1 MPKYRILNALISYPP
16 NNQVYAG
23 DIVDD
28 LPTKSVKWL
37 LEDGHIELADDSK
50 SSKKPV
56 AVEIPEVTEETIIDE
71 PIIDEEVSE

>member
-1 MPKYRILNALISYPP
+1 MPKYRILNACISYPP
-16 NNQVYAG
+16 NNNVYAG

-50 SSKKPV
+50 SSKKSV
-56 AVEIPEVTEETIIDE
+56 AVDIPEITEETVIDE
-71 PIIDEEVSE
+71 PVIEEGASE

>member
-1 MPKYRILNALISYPP
+1 MPKYRILNGLISYPP
-16 NNQVYAG
+16 NNHVYAG

-28 LPTKSVKWL
+28 LPTKSIKWL

-71 PIIDEEVSE
+71 PVIDEEVSE

>member
-16 NNQVYAG
+16 NKNAYAG

-37 LEDGHIELADDSK
+37 LEDGHIELAEETK
-50 SSKKPV
+50 STKKPV
-56 AVEIPEVTEETIIDE
+56 AVETPEVTEETIIDE
-71 PIIDEEVSE
+71 PVIEEEVSE